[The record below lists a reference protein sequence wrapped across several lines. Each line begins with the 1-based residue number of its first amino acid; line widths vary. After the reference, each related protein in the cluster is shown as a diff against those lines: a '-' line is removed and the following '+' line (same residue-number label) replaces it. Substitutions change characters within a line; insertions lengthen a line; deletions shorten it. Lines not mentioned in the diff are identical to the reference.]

1 VTGSP
6 RTPTAIRNS
15 ASKREANAFQI
26 DLTNAPVKV
35 ERSIESPGS
44 SAPSIPA
51 KSLRSTPLPS
61 TPRQPN
67 KRKRGKTPTTRI
79 SRSAVKEE
87 KRIEATGE
95 LAVQV
100 ADLAQQLENLVETGR
115 KRKRNEEG
123 NDIHKDLTELQP
135 KTKRTRVPEVIDLT
149 DD

>member
-6 RTPTAIRNS
+6 RTPTAIHNS
-15 ASKREANAFQI
+15 ASKREANAFQT

-51 KSLRSTPLPS
+51 KSLRFTHLPS
-61 TPRQPN
+61 TPQQPG
-67 KRKRGKTPTTRI
+67 KRERGETPQPEI
-79 SRSAVKEE
+79 SRSAVKEG

-123 NDIHKDLTELQP
+123 NDIHKDLAELQP